1 MATSVVFD
9 EDAIVTFLRAK
20 VKATHLILAK
30 EEELVKQDEILD
42 KACQAIDEKYSR
54 YPEYRAYGD
63 AWKKLGKAEKEL
75 CYVAD
80 VRHLSEDERFTDVDV
95 NGPVSVKRIV
105 GYLTDHKN
113 IIRKQLEASTV
124 ASNQHLDEEKE
135 EEEEMHRA
143 LTISRSWADDDI
155 ETDAVVFQDQKAKE
169 EELKIKDEIL
179 DKVYRA
185 VSREYRAYSDAWKKL
200 GKAEKELCCIDDMR
214 HLSEDG
220 KFADVGV
227 NGPVSAKRIVDYLMD
242 RKNIIRNQREA
253 STVASNQLLDEEE
266 EMRHSLTI
274 SRSWADDEI
283 ETDRKGHLDGAKGTF
298 DNLRQTV
305 HDPRYGLT
313 DLEKRLCLL

>member
-155 ETDAVVFQDQKAKE
+155 ETDAVVFQDQKGPAKFTDGQTGCPAVDTFPAQF
-169 EELKIKDEIL
+169 LPATLQDGQTHPRHVVFDTVANLTSNKGRTL
-179 DKVYRA
+179 RVAFDKLIGGTEAAQTHRLPATSQCYGIFVREGRETTQKASVVFVLWPFDRA
-185 VSREYRAYSDAWKKL
+185 
-200 GKAEKELCCIDDMR
+200 C
-214 HLSEDG
+214 
-220 KFADVGV
+220 
-227 NGPVSAKRIVDYLMD
+227 
-242 RKNIIRNQREA
+242 
-253 STVASNQLLDEEE
+253 STVFMA
-266 EMRHSLTI
+266 RCVV
-274 SRSWADDEI
+274 
-283 ETDRKGHLDGAKGTF
+283 
-298 DNLRQTV
+298 TV
-305 HDPRYGLT
+305 
-313 DLEKRLCLL
+313 